1 MPSSFSAA
9 QHPLRAL
16 SRVVL
21 DDLDGLTDRM
31 MRKIANRE
39 PVYAAISTET
49 REHMRAMLRNNL
61 ELGLLSLAG
70 DVTTITAPTA
80 PSSETGRLRALQ
92 GIPLESVL
100 RAYRLGGQLIWEA
113 LLKASREHYSGE
125 YDQALLDASSA
136 IWRLIDNGSA
146 ALAEAYRCEQERFRG
161 QEPSRSYAFL
171 NALLEGSGED
181 TALVRE
187 AALSLG
193 VPENGPLLCVVS
205 PLDSTAEEPLHCP
218 GERMDA
224 QGLPSCWH
232 TRPTDVV
239 GLVALGE
246 RAPEVALEALRPAV
260 IGRAGVS
267 PVLEHLGSAAS
278 AHAMASTAARA
289 LRGPGLVTI
298 DQVLPEAL
306 LANSPDL
313 VERLTVVA
321 FGDLFTVPPNE
332 RRTMLDTLGALID
345 SNGSAKHAAQQLH
358 CHRNT
363 VLYRLHRIEAVTNR
377 RVSDP
382 HDRMLLAL
390 ALLALRNQAAS
401 CD

>member
-1 MPSSFSAA
+1 MRSSFSAA
-9 QHPLRAL
+9 PHSLRPL

-39 PVYAAISTET
+39 PVYAAISAET
-49 REHMRAMLRNNL
+49 REHMRATLRNNL

-70 DVTTITAPTA
+70 DVTTITAPMS

-113 LLKASREHYSGE
+113 LLKASREHYAGE
-125 YDQALLDASSA
+125 YDQVLLDASSA

-146 ALAEAYRCEQERFRG
+146 ALAEAYRCEEERLRS
-161 QEPSRSYAFL
+161 QEPSQSYAFL

-187 AALSLG
+187 AAVSLG
-193 VPENGPLLCVVS
+193 IPENGPLLCVVS
-205 PLDSTAEEPLHCP
+205 PVDSAAEEPLRCP
-218 GERMDA
+218 KERMDA
-224 QGLPSCWH
+224 QGFQSCWH

-239 GLVALGE
+239 GLIALGE
-246 RAPEVALEALRPAV
+246 RPPEAALEALRPAV
-260 IGRAGVS
+260 IGRTGAS
-267 PVLEHLGSAAS
+267 PVVDHLGDTAS
-278 AHAMASTAARA
+278 AHAMASTAART
-289 LRGPGLVTI
+289 LRGPALVTL
-298 DQVLPEAL
+298 DQRLPEAL
-306 LANSPDL
+306 LVNSPDL
-313 VERLTVVA
+313 SERLMVVA
-321 FGDLFTVPPNE
+321 LGDLLTWPPNE
-332 RRTMLDTLGALID
+332 RRTMLDTLAALID
-345 SNGSAKHAAQQLH
+345 CNGSAKHAAQQLH

-377 RVSDP
+377 KVSDP

-390 ALLALRNQAAS
+390 ALLALRN
-401 CD
+401 